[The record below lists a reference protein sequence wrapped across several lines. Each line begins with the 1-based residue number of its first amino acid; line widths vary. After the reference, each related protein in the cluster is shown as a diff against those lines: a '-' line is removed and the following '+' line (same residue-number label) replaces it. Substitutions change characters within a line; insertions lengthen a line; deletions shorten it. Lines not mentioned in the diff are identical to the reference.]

1 MTNHTTPARV
11 RTRARARTA
20 AAAASALSVVLL
32 ASGCAFVQQH
42 VGDAWSV
49 TYEVSVD
56 QPVGAELTGTE
67 FDGAEKR
74 GEEVTTQDVGTAR
87 TATAQDGGSSWEV
100 ESIVLAEGQASVTAT
115 PAPGAT
121 ATCRILLDG
130 TREIATATSASP
142 GAPVE
147 CTVDTPRF
155 D

>member
-1 MTNHTTPARV
+1 MTNFTIPARV
-11 RTRARARTA
+11 RTRARTT
-20 AAAASALSVVLL
+20 AAAASALSIVLL

-56 QPVGAELTGTE
+56 QPVGAELTGTR
-67 FDGAEKR
+67 FDGADAR
-74 GEEVTTQDVGTAR
+74 GDEVTTQDVGPVR
-87 TATAQDGGSSWEV
+87 TATAQDGGSSWEA
-100 ESIVLAEGQASVTAT
+100 ESIVLAQGQASVTAT